1 LTRSFDFLSLLSTEE
16 KTTTKDRIT
25 MDLVNGVCASC
36 NKQHLGVQAKH
47 CSRRYI
53 EFSFFCFLNHLRRQL
68 CVVISVDIAD
78 DVL

>member
-1 LTRSFDFLSLLSTEE
+1 
-16 KTTTKDRIT
+16 
-25 MDLVNGVCASC
+25 MDLVDGVCASC
-36 NKQHLGVQAKH
+36 SKQHLGVQAKH